1 MGTGEEGNITHPS
14 PSNEMKDNSVVN
26 HSLLSEPSLQRN
38 QSESSDEGVSID
50 IEGKGIENVTPNDPL
65 IVENFDSH
73 LPETVT
79 LLQTEYGDKVYLIGT
94 AHFSTNSQD
103 DVSKVIRNV
112 RPHIVMVELCRS
124 RASILQMDE
133 ATIER
138 EAKTISIEKMSA
150 TMKEHGVFHGLMY
163 ILLLNMSAKLT
174 RELGMAPGGE
184 FRRALAEVRKIPGC
198 LIHLGDRPI
207 QVTLKRALSV
217 LSWWN
222 SMRLVWHLIFSKM
235 SITKEEVE
243 KCKNRDLLDQMLEE
257 MAGEFPELRDVF
269 VRERDIYLT
278 HSLQL
283 TCKRFKGHEFSQ
295 NEQMRVVGI
304 VGIGHV
310 PGITQLWGTVEEED
324 IAPIIKIPEPS
335 KSGRVVKVTLK
346 ITAISLV
353 IWGCYKLIPVPKA
366 VSNILDNI
374 KISVLPYITSK

>member
-1 MGTGEEGNITHPS
+1 MGTGEDENLIQPS
-14 PSNEMKDNSVVN
+14 ASKKTRDTSEVN
-26 HSLLSEPSLQRN
+26 NSLLSEPSP
-38 QSESSDEGVSID
+38 SENNGEEVTID
-50 IEGKGIENVTPNDPL
+50 IEAKSVENVTSNDPL
-65 IVENFDSH
+65 LVENFDSH

-79 LLQTEYGDKVYLIGT
+79 LLQTEEGDKVYLIGT
-94 AHFSTNSQD
+94 AHFSASSQD

-112 RPHIVMVELCRS
+112 RPHVVMVELCRS

-133 ATIER
+133 ATIEH
-138 EAKTISIEKMSA
+138 EAKTISFEKMSA
-150 TMKEHGVFHGLMY
+150 TMKENGVFQGLMY

-198 LIHLGDRPI
+198 MIHLGDRPI

-235 SITKEEVE
+235 SITKEEIE
-243 KCKNRDLLDQMLEE
+243 KCKNRDLLDKMLEE

-269 VRERDIYLT
+269 VRERDVYLT

-283 TCKRFKGHEFSQ
+283 TCQRFKGHEFSL
-295 NEQMRVVGI
+295 NEPMRVVGI

-310 PGITQLWGTVEEED
+310 PGITQLWGTVKEED
-324 IAPIIKIPEPS
+324 IAPIIKIPPPS
-335 KSGRVVKVTLK
+335 KSGRIIKATLK
-346 ITAISLV
+346 LTAIGLV
-353 IWGCYKLIPVPKA
+353 VWGCYKLIPIPRVVTNA
-366 VSNILDNI
+366 IDSI
-374 KISVLPYITSK
+374 KISVSPYITSK